1 MDIYI
6 TVNPT
11 KEYTMK
17 AQIVSIV
24 KGELPYVSLDGFD
37 EDDLEDDQQG

>member
-17 AQIVSIV
+17 AQIV